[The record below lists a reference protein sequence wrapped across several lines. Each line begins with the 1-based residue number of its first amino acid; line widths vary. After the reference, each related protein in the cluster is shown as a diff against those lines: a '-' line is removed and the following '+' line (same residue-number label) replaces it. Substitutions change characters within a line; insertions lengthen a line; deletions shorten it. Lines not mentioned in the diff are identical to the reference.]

1 MEIYVDQTTFN
12 LGTVRLEPETRTAF
26 CKSRCDR
33 YDYLAATGCGVLSGL
48 VDIFLVGMPNVGTS
62 KANSILGSWTDEQA
76 DKAVMAFAK
85 LLGWKGS
92 GIGSAIGYLEGGQ
105 KDKFKGFPVNYDQA
119 TGADVDKMF
128 KMSLKNHHDKSLAHS
143 PDLIG
148 LFFSLL
154 SQFTGKSAFLDN
166 GTLYFYPVDAQ
177 IPQGKTLLEKLFYGT
192 ATWFGHLMSDF
203 AGSSG
208 GRGQTNGRGSGI
220 VIPFYELFGLCK
232 FGSFRVKGEGKR
244 VYNNTVAQI
253 ATRVFEKGYDA
264 RWGLTMS
271 IPVLLCDLNIK
282 LIWAIRHYFCDGWPL
297 TACIPTRKHDDLRVM
312 LIVGDA
318 TLCLVDGADAALRSN
333 GKIVNFCLRLN
344 LIAWYRLVKLV
355 LREACIR
362 LGMGDTVETQLEAYR
377 VVNEVL
383 DQKMAQL
390 KTLDLERWK
399 QETAQYDHLIC
410 AMEGARTEQELTI
423 LLKQELER
431 LGIERPYE
439 GEFDDFMQDEN
450 AVLRF
455 H

>member
-62 KANSILGSWTDEQA
+62 KANSILGSWTDEQV

-85 LLGWKGS
+85 LCGWPKPGNKGS
-92 GIGSAIGYLEGGQ
+92 LESAIHFLEE
-105 KDKFKGFPVNYDQA
+105 KFPVNYDQA
-119 TGADVDKMF
+119 TSSKVDNMVEHMGTF
-128 KMSLKNHHDKSLAHS
+128 NHHMKSLGHA
-143 PDLIG
+143 PDIFG

-154 SQFTGKSAFLDN
+154 SQFTGKSVFLDN
-166 GTLYFYPVDAQ
+166 GRIIFYPSD
-177 IPQGKTLLEKLFYGT
+177 PQELRGNTLLQKLFYGT
-192 ATWFGHLMSDF
+192 ANWLGHLFSDA
-203 AGSSG
+203 AGSQG
-208 GRGQTNGRGSGI
+208 TRGNGGRGSGI
-220 VIPFYELFGLCK
+220 VIPFYELFGLCR
-232 FGSFRVKGEGKR
+232 FGSFRVQGEGKR
-244 VYNNTVAQI
+244 VHKNTVAQI

-297 TACIPTRKHDDLRVM
+297 TACIPMRKHDDLRVM

-318 TLCLVDGADAALRSN
+318 TLCLLDGADAALRSN
-333 GKIVNFCLRLN
+333 GKIVDFCLRLN

-355 LREACIR
+355 LRETCIR
-362 LGMGDTVETQLEAYR
+362 LGMGDTIETQLEAYR
-377 VVNEVL
+377 VVNQAL

-390 KTLDLERWK
+390 KMLDLERWK

-410 AMEGARTEQELTI
+410 TMEGARSEQELTV
-423 LLKQELER
+423 LLKREFER
-431 LGIERPYE
+431 LGIQRPYE
-439 GEFDDFMQDEN
+439 GDFDDFMQDKN
-450 AVLRF
+450 AVLHFR
-455 H
+455 

>member
-1 MEIYVDQTTFN
+1 MY
-12 LGTVRLEPETRTAF
+12 
-26 CKSRCDR
+26 S
-33 YDYLAATGCGVLSGL
+33 
-48 VDIFLVGMPNVGTS
+48 
-62 KANSILGSWTDEQA
+62 
-76 DKAVMAFAK
+76 
-85 LLGWKGS
+85 
-92 GIGSAIGYLEGGQ
+92 
-105 KDKFKGFPVNYDQA
+105 
-119 TGADVDKMF
+119 
-128 KMSLKNHHDKSLAHS
+128 
-143 PDLIG
+143 
-148 LFFSLL
+148 
-154 SQFTGKSAFLDN
+154 
-166 GTLYFYPVDAQ
+166 
-177 IPQGKTLLEKLFYGT
+177 
-192 ATWFGHLMSDF
+192 
-203 AGSSG
+203 
-208 GRGQTNGRGSGI
+208 
-220 VIPFYELFGLCK
+220 
-232 FGSFRVKGEGKR
+232 
-244 VYNNTVAQI
+244 NTVAQI

-297 TACIPTRKHDDLRVM
+297 TACIPMRKHDDLRVM

-333 GKIVNFCLRLN
+333 GKIVDFCLRLN

-399 QETAQYDHLIC
+399 QETAQYDRLIC